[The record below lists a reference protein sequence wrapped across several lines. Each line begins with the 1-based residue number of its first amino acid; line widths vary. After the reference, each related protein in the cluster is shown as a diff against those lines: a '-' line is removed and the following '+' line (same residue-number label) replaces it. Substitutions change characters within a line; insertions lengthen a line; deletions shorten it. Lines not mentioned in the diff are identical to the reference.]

1 MAPDIQYWY
10 LRDHKLFSTMNNAQ
24 IKDLCIITRYKKAS
38 KNEII
43 YFANDPV
50 QRIYLLK
57 KGMIKIVESDPD
69 GREVIKDIIQKGDIF
84 GELSLSGTNGTSEY
98 AQAIS
103 SEVLIC
109 SFTLDDFEKVL
120 SQDSSISLKF
130 SKFIGF
136 KFKRLQNR
144 YANLVFKD
152 VRQRI
157 LEFMHEWAEK
167 EGKPQGQSLILTNY
181 LTHQD
186 IAQLVCTSR
195 QTVTQTLNALEAE
208 GKLTYSRQ
216 EIVFPL
222 ADFPNISAQNRSI
235 M

>member
-10 LRDHKLFSTMNNAQ
+10 LRDHKLFSTLTNAQ
-24 IKDLCIITRYKKAS
+24 INELCVITRFKKAGRH
-38 KNEII
+38 EII

-50 QRIYLLK
+50 PRIYLLK

-84 GELSLSGTNGTSEY
+84 GELSLSGGNTTSEY

-109 SFTLDDFEKVL
+109 SFTLVDFEKVL
-120 SQDSSISLKF
+120 EKDPSISLKF

-136 KFKRLQNR
+136 KLKRLQNR

-157 LEFMHEWAEK
+157 VAFMHEWAEK
-167 EGKPQGQSLILTNY
+167 EGQPQGQQVVLTNY

-195 QTVTQTLNALEAE
+195 QSVTQMLNALEAE
-208 GKLTYSRQ
+208 GKFAYSRQ
-216 EIVFPL
+216 QIVFPL
-222 ADFPNISAQNRSI
+222 ADFPTLRALH
-235 M
+235 

>member
-1 MAPDIQYWY
+1 MNPDIQYWY
-10 LRDHKLFSTMNNAQ
+10 LRDHKLFSTLNNAQ
-24 IKDLCIITRYKKAS
+24 IKELCIITRYKKAN

-43 YFANDPV
+43 YFADDPV

-57 KGMIKIVESDPD
+57 KGMIKIVQSDPD
-69 GREVIKDIIQKGDIF
+69 GREVIKDLIQKGDIF
-84 GELSLSGTNGTSEY
+84 GELSLSGSGGTSEY

-109 SFTLDDFEKVL
+109 SFKLEDFERVL
-120 SQDSSISLKF
+120 AQDPHISLKF
-130 SKFIGF
+130 TKFIGF

-157 LEFMHEWAEK
+157 LEFMHEWAEN
-167 EGKPQGQSLILTNY
+167 EGTPRGQELVLANY

-195 QTVTQTLNALEAE
+195 QTVTQTLNQLEAE
-208 GKLTYSRQ
+208 GRLTYSRQ

-222 ADFPNISAQNRSI
+222 AHFPARRLS
-235 M
+235 

>member
-1 MAPDIQYWY
+1 MALDSQYWY
-10 LRDHKLFSTMNNAQ
+10 LRDHKLFSTLNNAQ
-24 IKDLCIITRYKKAS
+24 IKDLCIITRFKKAS
-38 KNEII
+38 KHDII

-84 GELSLSGTNGTSEY
+84 GELSLSDTNGTSEY

-109 SFTLDDFEKVL
+109 SFKLADFERVL
-120 SQDSSISLKF
+120 AQDSSISLKF

-136 KFKRLQNR
+136 KLKRLQNR
-144 YANLVFKD
+144 YSNLVFKD

-157 LEFMHEWAEK
+157 VEFLHEWAEK
-167 EGKPQGQSLILTNY
+167 EGKADGNRVVLTNY

-186 IAQLVCTSR
+186 MAQLVCTSR
-195 QTVTQTLNALEAE
+195 QTVTQTLNALEDE

-216 EIVFPL
+216 QISFPL
-222 ADFPNISAQNRSI
+222 TDFPAFALTRRSDG
-235 M
+235 

>member
-10 LRDHKLFSTMNNAQ
+10 LRDHKLFSTLNNAQ

-38 KNEII
+38 KHEII

-57 KGMIKIVESDPD
+57 KGMIKIVESDSQ

-84 GELSLSGTNGTSEY
+84 GELSLSGVSGTSEY

-109 SFTLDDFEKVL
+109 SFKLDDFEQVL
-120 SQDSSISLKF
+120 AQDSGISLKF
-130 SKFIGF
+130 SKFVGF
-136 KFKRLQNR
+136 KLKRLQNR
-144 YANLVFKD
+144 YSDLVFKD

-157 LEFMHEWAEK
+157 VEFLHEWAEK
-167 EGKPQGQSLILTNY
+167 EGKPVGNQLILNNY

-186 IAQLVCTSR
+186 IAQLVCSSR
-195 QTVTQTLNALEAE
+195 QTVTQTLNALESE
-208 GKLTYSRQ
+208 GTLTYNRK

-222 ADFPNISAQNRSI
+222 ASFPTLAAINRSA
-235 M
+235 

>member
-10 LRDHKLFSTMNNAQ
+10 LRDHKLFSTLNNAQ
-24 IKDLCIITRYKKAS
+24 IKDLCIITRYKRAS
-38 KNEII
+38 RNEII
-43 YFANDPV
+43 YFASDPI

-84 GELSLSGTNGTSEY
+84 GELSLSGMNGTSEY

-109 SFTLDDFEKVL
+109 SFTLADFENVL
-120 SQDSSISLKF
+120 AQDPTISLKF

-157 LEFMHEWAEK
+157 IEFLHEWAEK
-167 EGKPQGQSLILTNY
+167 EGQPQGQTIVVNNY

-216 EIVFPL
+216 EIVFPS
-222 ADFPNISAQNRSI
+222 ADFPAFSTQNRSI

>member
-1 MAPDIQYWY
+1 MNPDIQYWY
-10 LRDHKLFSTMNNAQ
+10 LRDHKLFSTLNNAQ
-24 IKDLCIITRYKKAS
+24 IKELCIITRYKKAN

-43 YFANDPV
+43 YFADDPV

-69 GREVIKDIIQKGDIF
+69 GREVIKDLIQKGDIF
-84 GELSLSGTNGTSEY
+84 GELSLSGSGGTSEY

-109 SFTLDDFEKVL
+109 SFKLEDFERVL
-120 SQDSSISLKF
+120 AQDPHISLKF

-144 YANLVFKD
+144 YSNLVFKD

-157 LEFMHEWAEK
+157 LEFMHEWAEN
-167 EGKPQGQSLILTNY
+167 EGTPRGQELVLANY

-195 QTVTQTLNALEAE
+195 QTVTQTLNQLEAE
-208 GKLTYSRQ
+208 GRLTYSRQ

-222 ADFPNISAQNRSI
+222 AHFPARRLP
-235 M
+235 

>member
-10 LRDHKLFSTMNNAQ
+10 LRDHKLFSTLNNAQ

-43 YFANDPV
+43 YFASDPV

-57 KGMIKIVESDPD
+57 KGMIKIVESDPE

-84 GELSLSGTNGTSEY
+84 GELSLSGSNGTSEY

-109 SFTLDDFEKVL
+109 SFTLEDFENVL
-120 SQDSSISLKF
+120 ARDPTVSLKF

-157 LEFMHEWAEK
+157 VEFLHEWAEK
-167 EGKPQGQSLILTNY
+167 EGKPQGKELIVANY

-222 ADFPNISAQNRSI
+222 TDFPNLTQTNQSVV
-235 M
+235 

>member
-1 MAPDIQYWY
+1 MTPMAPDIQYWY

-24 IKDLCIITRYKKAS
+24 IKDLCIITRYKKANR
-38 KNEII
+38 NEII
-43 YFANDPV
+43 YFANEPV

-57 KGMIKIVESDPD
+57 KGLIKIVESDPD
-69 GREVIKDIIQKGDIF
+69 GREVIKDIIQKGDMF
-84 GELSLSGTNGTSEY
+84 GELSLSGVNATSEY

-109 SFTLDDFEKVL
+109 SFTLADFEKVL
-120 SQDSSISLKF
+120 AQDTTISLKF

-144 YANLVFKD
+144 YSNLVFKD

-157 LEFMHEWAEK
+157 IDFMHEWAEK
-167 EGKPQGQSLILTNY
+167 EGRLQGQQVVLTNY

-195 QTVTQTLNALEAE
+195 QTVTQTLNALETE
-208 GKLTYSRQ
+208 GKLAYSRQ

-222 ADFPNISAQNRSI
+222 VDFPTFVVPN
-235 M
+235 

>member
-10 LRDHKLFSTMNNAQ
+10 LRDHKLFSTLNNAQ

-38 KNEII
+38 KHEII
-43 YFANDPV
+43 YFASDPV

-57 KGMIKIVESDPD
+57 KGMIKIVESDPE

-84 GELSLSGTNGTSEY
+84 GELSLSGNNGTSEY

-103 SEVLIC
+103 SEVVIC
-109 SFTLDDFEKVL
+109 SFTLEDFESVL
-120 SQDSSISLKF
+120 AKDPSISLKF

-157 LEFMHEWAEK
+157 IEFLHEWAEK
-167 EGKPQGQSLILTNY
+167 EGKPQDQTLVVSNY

-222 ADFPNISAQNRSI
+222 VDFPNLIPTNHPLV
-235 M
+235 

>member
-1 MAPDIQYWY
+1 MNPDIQYWY
-10 LRDHKLFSTMNNAQ
+10 LRDHKLFSTLNNAQ
-24 IKDLCIITRYKKAS
+24 IKELCIITRYKKAN
-38 KNEII
+38 KHEII
-43 YFANDPV
+43 YFADDPV

-69 GREVIKDIIQKGDIF
+69 GREVIKDLIQKGDIF
-84 GELSLSGTNGTSEY
+84 GELSLSGSGGTSEY

-109 SFTLDDFEKVL
+109 SFKLEDFERVL
-120 SQDSSISLKF
+120 AQDPHISLKF

-136 KFKRLQNR
+136 KFKRLQSR
-144 YANLVFKD
+144 YSNLVFKD

-157 LEFMHEWAEK
+157 LEFMHEWAEN
-167 EGKPQGQSLILTNY
+167 EGTPRGPELVLANY

-195 QTVTQTLNALEAE
+195 QTVTQTLNQLEAE
-208 GKLTYSRQ
+208 GRLTYSRQ

-222 ADFPNISAQNRSI
+222 AHFPARRLS
-235 M
+235 

>member
-1 MAPDIQYWY
+1 MNPDIQYWY
-10 LRDHKLFSTMNNAQ
+10 LRDHKLFSTLNNAQ
-24 IKDLCIITRYKKAS
+24 IKELCIITRYKKAN

-43 YFANDPV
+43 YFADDPV

-69 GREVIKDIIQKGDIF
+69 GREVIKDLIQKGDIF
-84 GELSLSGTNGTSEY
+84 GELSLSGSGGTSEY

-109 SFTLDDFEKVL
+109 SFKLEDFERVL
-120 SQDSSISLKF
+120 AQDPHISLKF

-144 YANLVFKD
+144 YSNLVFKD

-157 LEFMHEWAEK
+157 LEFMHEWAEN
-167 EGKPQGQSLILTNY
+167 EGTPRGQELVLANY

-195 QTVTQTLNALEAE
+195 QTVTQTLNQLEAE
-208 GKLTYSRQ
+208 GRLTYSRQ

-222 ADFPNISAQNRSI
+222 AHFPARRLS
-235 M
+235 